1 MRYLFEHADDKISY
15 WNEGAERLYGWASG
29 EVLGRSVHEVLHTEF
44 PVPLSEIMQADRW
57 EGELR
62 HTTKDGS
69 QITVASR
76 WTTLR
81 DHSGKAVG
89 WLEINTDI
97 TARKRAE
104 ESARSLSGRILTL
117 QDDERRRIARGLHDS
132 LGQYLTA
139 LKINLDRLSASDNGN
154 AALASESAGIVD
166 KCLTETRTISYL
178 LHPPMLDEAGLGS
191 AARWYVD
198 GFSRRSGIK
207 VNLNLP
213 PKLDRMHRDVE
224 VALFRAVQEGSHKYS
239 STLGRFGG
247 GYSSQCGHEATSI
260 GN

>member
-1 MRYLFEHADDKISY
+1 
-15 WNEGAERLYGWASG
+15 
-29 EVLGRSVHEVLHTEF
+29 
-44 PVPLSEIMQADRW
+44 
-57 EGELR
+57 
-62 HTTKDGS
+62 
-69 QITVASR
+69 
-76 WTTLR
+76 
-81 DHSGKAVG
+81 
-89 WLEINTDI
+89 
-97 TARKRAE
+97 
-104 ESARSLSGRILTL
+104 L

-139 LKINLDRLSASDNGN
+139 LKINLDRLSEPHNGN

-224 VALFRAVQEGSHKYS
+224 VALFRAIQEALTNIHRHSGGSMVDVLLTVDTKQLQLEIKDDGRGIPRKRLRS
-239 STLGRFGG
+239 LIEGAAEAGVGLAGMRERMRELGGSLEIRSDRAGTTIVISLPVERASINSQQNGG
-247 GYSSQCGHEATSI
+247 SGRTVSAA
-260 GN
+260 